1 MTTFVPKEKKKQT
14 IQIPRSVVLEPMPDG
29 VFTPQLT
36 HAMLQGWIAEYVLI
50 YKQIVVIV

>member
-1 MTTFVPKEKKKQT
+1 MTTFVPKEKKKET

-36 HAMLQGWIAEYVLI
+36 HAMLQGWIADYVLI